1 MFKQIDRKVETKT
14 RREIIDITNLVTEVI
29 SKNKDSKD
37 LVNIYTPHTTACI
50 TINEYEKDLKKDIME
65 TINSIAPSDGDY
77 HHQVNADAHIVSNII
92 KPSITIP
99 FKNGS
104 LNLGTYQKILFLEL
118 DGPRNRA
125 IKNTLMST

>member
-1 MFKQIDRKVETKT
+1 MFKQIDREVGTKT
-14 RREIIDITNLVTEVI
+14 RREIIDITNLVTEAI
-29 SKNKDSKD
+29 SKNKDSKG

-77 HHQVNADAHIVSNII
+77 NHQVNADAHIVSSII

-99 FKNGS
+99 FKNGY
-104 LNLGTYQKILFLEL
+104 LNLGTYQRILFFEL

-125 IKNTLMST
+125 IKITLMST